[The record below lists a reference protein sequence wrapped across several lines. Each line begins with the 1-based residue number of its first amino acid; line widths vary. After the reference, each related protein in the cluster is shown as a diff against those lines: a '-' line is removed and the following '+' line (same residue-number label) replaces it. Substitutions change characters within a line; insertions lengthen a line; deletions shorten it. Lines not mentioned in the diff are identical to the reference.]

1 MINILFIYKKKH
13 RIYNIHYIKLHFSVV
28 HSSIAIEILHI
39 SDLILRFYVFIHF
52 AYELFPF
59 RRFKWRCG
67 SNNVIHN
74 KFEYYFLI
82 ICRYLKPCKKMR
94 GILFFLHQMENSQII
109 TTITNLEQIM
119 GEIYVIFIEFCMN
132 VGRKMLELKS
142 EMCK

>member
-1 MINILFIYKKKH
+1 MFLFI
-13 RIYNIHYIKLHFSVV
+13 LHTSYFP
-28 HSSIAIEILHI
+28 
-39 SDLILRFYVFIHF
+39 SDGLNGGR
-52 AYELFPF
+52 
-59 RRFKWRCG
+59 G
-67 SNNVIHN
+67 SNSNVIHN

-82 ICRYLKPCKKMR
+82 ICRYLNLVKKMR
-94 GILFFLHQMENSQII
+94 GILFFLQQMENSQVI

>member
-1 MINILFIYKKKH
+1 LFSIDPVIIHHSLFIFVFIWNHLTETLIWLIYYLFTRKH

-59 RRFKWRCG
+59 RRFKCRRG
-67 SNNVIHN
+67 SNSNVIHN

-82 ICRYLKPCKKMR
+82 ICRYLKLVKNMR
-94 GILFFLHQMENSQII
+94 GILFFSTWNIHQSLQ
-109 TTITNLEQIM
+109 Q
-119 GEIYVIFIEFCMN
+119 
-132 VGRKMLELKS
+132 
-142 EMCK
+142 